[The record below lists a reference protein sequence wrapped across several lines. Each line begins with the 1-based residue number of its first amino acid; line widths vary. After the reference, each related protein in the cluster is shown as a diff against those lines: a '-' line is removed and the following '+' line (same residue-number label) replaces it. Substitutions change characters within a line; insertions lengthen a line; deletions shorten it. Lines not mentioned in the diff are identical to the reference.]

1 MTAWVAKED
10 LVRRFLE
17 SADSVIGPVLSE
29 PIDDSVGIID
39 CTELGV
45 AYPFVVELHAFG
57 ADAYVD
63 QGGATISDVPDPAY
77 TLQAGERKVV
87 MVADADHA
95 YVAVKARG
103 EAAAGAELIVC
114 SFKDEEPA

>member
-1 MTAWVAKED
+1 MTAWMAKED
-10 LVRRFLE
+10 LMRRFLE
-17 SADSVIGPVLSE
+17 SADSAIGPVLSE
-29 PIDDSVGIID
+29 PIDDSVGIIN
-39 CTELGV
+39 CTAMGV
-45 AYPFVVELHAFG
+45 AYPFVIELHAFG

-63 QGGATISDVPDPAY
+63 QGGSAMTDVPDPAY

-95 YVAVKARG
+95 YLAVKARG
-103 EAAAGAELIVC
+103 TAAEGAELIVC